1 MLFEAAKLK
10 EEKSKDLDEIQ
21 RLRELNAYRERE
33 NDAGSQK
40 LRATDYE
47 LAKAL
52 DRANELSKL
61 AE

>member
-1 MLFEAAKLK
+1 MFEAAKLK

-33 NDAGSQK
+33 NDAAAQK

>member
-1 MLFEAAKLK
+1 MFEAAKLK

-33 NDAGSQK
+33 NDAASQK

>member
-1 MLFEAAKLK
+1 LFEAAKLK

-33 NDAGSQK
+33 NDAASQK